1 MHFDLINKNY
11 LYVVVGNIHDRQKY
25 GYIILNDLLSQ
36 GYKAVGVDEKYNN
49 DHVGLEVYNNLSEL
63 KIRPDVLVLVIKPA
77 AGAELLKQADKLGID
92 KVWCQPGAFDE
103 TIKKTAAEYKINLV
117 ADGSCLMV
125 LTRQIK

>member
-1 MHFDLINKNY
+1 MYSDFINKNY

-103 TIKKTAAEYKINLV
+103 TIKTTAAEYKINLV

-125 LTRQIK
+125 LLKQFK